1 MGRTQ
6 TFDTERAVQA
16 ARDVFWDKGFEG
28 TSLPDLEDATGLSR
42 SSLYHAFTSK
52 RGLFD
57 AAIQNY
63 LDTVIRPR
71 LRLLTAQPTPPD
83 ALQTYFAGLSRAIAT
98 LPDDS
103 PRRGCLLLN
112 SAGLASHDEALRA
125 VVDSYRAELGAA
137 VEGALRAAHPGM
149 DAATISTRGRLLTS
163 LSVSALLVARINRD
177 EAVAILATALDQIEG
192 WVREG

>member
-28 TSLPDLEDATGLSR
+28 TSLPDLEEATGLSR

-57 AAIQNY
+57 AATQNY

-71 LRLLTAQPTPPD
+71 LHILTAQPTPAD
-83 ALQTYFAGLSRAIAT
+83 ALQTYFSGLSRAIAT

-112 SAGLASHDEALRA
+112 SAGLASHDEALRT

-137 VEGALRAAHPGM
+137 VEGALYAAHPGM
-149 DAATISTRGRLLTS
+149 DAAAISTRGRLLTS

-177 EAVAILATALDQIEG
+177 EAVPILATALDQIEA
-192 WVREG
+192 WAREG

>member
-6 TFDTERAVQA
+6 SFDTDHVVQA

-28 TSLPDLEDATGLSR
+28 TSLPDLELATGLSR
-42 SSLYHAFTSK
+42 SSLYNAFTSK

-57 AAIQNY
+57 AAIENY

-71 LRLLTAQPTPPD
+71 LSVLTAQPTPPD
-83 ALQTYFAGLSRAIAT
+83 ALHTYFSGLSRAIAT
-98 LPDDS
+98 LPHDS

-112 SAGLASHDEALRA
+112 SAGLASHDEALRL
-125 VVDSYRAELGAA
+125 VVDSYRAELGTA
-137 VEGALRAAHPGM
+137 VEGALRASDPGM
-149 DAATISTRGRLLTS
+149 DAVSISTRGRLLTS

-177 EAVAILATALDQIEG
+177 EAVAILGTALDQLDG
-192 WVREG
+192 

>member
-6 TFDTERAVQA
+6 TFDTERVVQA

-28 TSLPDLEDATGLSR
+28 TSLPDLELATGLSR
-42 SSLYHAFTSK
+42 SSLYNAFTSK

-57 AAIQNY
+57 AAIENY
-63 LDTVIRPR
+63 LDQVIRPR
-71 LRLLTAQPTPPD
+71 LSVLTAQPTPPD
-83 ALQTYFAGLSRAIAT
+83 ALHTYFAGLSRAIAT

-112 SAGLASHDEALRA
+112 SAGLASHDEALRV

-137 VEGALRAAHPGM
+137 VEGALRASNPGL
-149 DAATISTRGRLLTS
+149 DAVSVSTHGRLLTS

-177 EAVAILATALDQIEG
+177 EAVAILATALDQIAAWAG
-192 WVREG
+192 GH

>member
-6 TFDTERAVQA
+6 TFDTARAVQA

-28 TSLPDLEDATGLSR
+28 TSLPDLENATGLSR

-71 LRLLTAQPTPPD
+71 LSILTTEPTPTD
-83 ALQTYFAGLSRAIAT
+83 ALQVYFAGLSHAIAT
-98 LPDDS
+98 VPDDS

-112 SAGLASHDEALRA
+112 SAGFASHDEALRT

-137 VEGALRAAHPGM
+137 VEGALSAAHPGK
-149 DAATISTRGRLLTS
+149 DVAAIRTRGRLLTS

-177 EAVAILATALDQIEG
+177 EAVAILATAIDQIEA
-192 WVREG
+192 WKREG

>member
-6 TFDTERAVQA
+6 AFDTERAVQA

-71 LRLLTAQPTPPD
+71 LRILTAQPTSPD

-103 PRRGCLLLN
+103 PQRGCLLLN

-149 DAATISTRGRLLTS
+149 DVAAISTRGRLLTS
-163 LSVSALLVARINRD
+163 LSVSALLVARINRE
-177 EAVAILATALDQIEG
+177 EAVAILATALDQIES
-192 WVREG
+192 WVRDV